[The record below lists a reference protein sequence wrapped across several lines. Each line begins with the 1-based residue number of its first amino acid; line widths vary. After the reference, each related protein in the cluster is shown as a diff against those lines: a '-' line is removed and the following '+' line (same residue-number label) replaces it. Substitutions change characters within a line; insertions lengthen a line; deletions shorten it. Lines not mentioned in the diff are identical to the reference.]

1 VEQNRVSSGGCH
13 TQWQWDGVTRHKA
26 SLDGSGAIARYKT
39 CWVDETTYF
48 RVAVP
53 GFWHPGNFSIE
64 LAHRYRDNE

>member
-1 VEQNRVSSGGCH
+1 
-13 TQWQWDGVTRHKA
+13 VTRHNA